1 MAQEFIKT
9 ADKIET
15 PGASGKGERYVPPGD
30 KTTEKDD
37 EHLFRGLTRGGKEGT
52 PSGNPH
58 GIGMGGGRDVM
69 TIISEGK
76 GPMEADYKTAKVGS
90 SLSGSGDPS
99 RN

>member
-1 MAQEFIKT
+1 MEKST
-9 ADKIET
+9 YDKPADKIQT
-15 PGASGKGERYVPPGD
+15 PSVKGGTRYTAPGKGESA
-30 KTTEKDD
+30 DD
-37 EHLFRGLTRGGKEGT
+37 SHLFRGLTRGGEAES
-52 PSGNPH
+52 PAGNPH

-76 GPMEADYKTAKVGS
+76 GPMEADYKTARVGS